1 MYLRNNKIIRSI
13 ALLLVAGLANTFVFA
28 GINNNSV
35 KPDDVLITGVLST
48 PDDQSV
54 KVNGNPAQDG
64 MTILSGA
71 EITTSK
77 TSGATINLSDLGK
90 VELKPETNVKL
101 YFTVENV
108 DLQVVNG
115 QAQLTTFKGIKGVLS
130 DVDGKIFRTD
140 SSLEVSSVMSGGSPV
155 PDSPKPVPDND
166 ETPGF
171 GNWGTI
177 LAVGGVVGGA
187 ITAWSVVKNTPAS
200 KNSVS
205 RVQP

>member
-13 ALLLVAGLANTFVFA
+13 ALLLVTGLANTFIFA

-35 KPDDVLITGVLST
+35 KPDDVLTTGVLT
-48 PDDQSV
+48 TVDDQSV

-77 TSGATINLSDLGK
+77 NSGATINLSDLGK
-90 VELKPETNVKL
+90 VEIKAETSVKL
-101 YFTVENV
+101 FFTSVNI

-130 DVDGKIFRTD
+130 DADGKILRTD
-140 SSLEVSSVMSGGSPV
+140 SSLLVSSVISGGSTV
-155 PDSPKPVPDND
+155 PDSPKPAPSDD
-166 ETPGF
+166 SPGF
-171 GNWGTI
+171 GNWGTFLTI
-177 LAVGGVVGGA
+177 GGVVGGV

-200 KNSVS
+200 QNSVS